1 MKVPTENTLTLN
13 ITHEML
19 TSVEPIFPKVTAI
32 SPARRWENVKGY
44 DVKLNSV
51 KVVVFQYK
59 RPYGIRRMRRFF
71 RRPSKWIRFPLNGNQ
86 IHTLSILFNINQAY
100 IALPRVLDH
109 PTLYTH
115 SGSLV
120 NRTIFID
127 VYGLTSN
134 MTTLYIPSARPS
146 GPIQYKIRNGGYG
159 AVNNAFVKN
168 WNQLLSDLEECEVG
182 LPIIK
187 NKRKTKEFIELS
199 EYIEEISKIEI
210 EKIIPESRY
219 FFRTKEMLERKI
231 QLNPEL
237 RIDSEKIFENLRY
250 ELLREKPKDLSTW
263 GIRRARVNIFGQ

>member
-1 MKVPTENTLTLN
+1 MTVPTENTLTLN

-19 TSVEPIFPKVTAI
+19 TTVRPTFPKVTAI
-32 SPARRWENVKGY
+32 SPARRWENIKGY

-51 KVVVFQYK
+51 KVVVFQFK
-59 RPYGIRRMRRFF
+59 RPDGIRWMRRFF
-71 RRPSKWIRFPLNGNQ
+71 HRPSKWIKFPLNGNQ
-86 IHTLSILFNINQAY
+86 IHTLSTLFNVNQAY

-109 PTLYTH
+109 PTLYRH
-115 SGSLV
+115 SGSLI

-134 MTTLYIPSARPS
+134 MTTLYIPSTRPS
-146 GPIQYKIRNGGYG
+146 RPIQYKIKNGGYG
-159 AVNNAFVKN
+159 VVNNAFVKN
-168 WNQLLSDLEECEVG
+168 WNQLFSDLEECKVG

-187 NKRKTKEFIELS
+187 NKRKTKEFTELS

-219 FFRTKEMLERKI
+219 FLRTKEMLERKM
-231 QLNPEL
+231 QLNPEYK
-237 RIDSEKIFENLRY
+237 IDSEKILEDLRH

-263 GIRRARVNIFGQ
+263 GIRRVRVNIFGK

>member
-1 MKVPTENTLTLN
+1 MIPTENTLTLN

-19 TSVEPIFPKVTAI
+19 TSLKPSFSRITAI

-44 DVKLNSV
+44 DVKLNFA
-51 KVVVFQYK
+51 KVVVFQFK
-59 RPYGIRRMRRFF
+59 RPCGRLRSSRL
-71 RRPSKWIRFPLNGNQ
+71 IRFPLNGTQ
-86 IHTLSILFNINQAY
+86 INTLSNLFNVNQAY

-109 PTLYTH
+109 PTLYRH
-115 SGSLV
+115 SGSLI

-127 VYGLTSN
+127 VYGLASN
-134 MTTLYIPSARPS
+134 MTTLYIPSTRPS
-146 GPIQYKIRNGGYG
+146 RPIQYKIKNRGYG
-159 AVNNAFVKN
+159 VVNNAFVKN
-168 WNQLLSDLEECEVG
+168 WNQLFSDLEECKVG

-219 FFRTKEMLERKI
+219 FLRTKEMLERKM
-231 QLNPEL
+231 QLNPEYK
-237 RIDSEKIFENLRY
+237 IDSEKILEDLRH

-263 GIRRARVNIFGQ
+263 GIRRARVNIFGK